1 MATKRASEHFQVECA
16 DRVMDIAVRADELT
30 VNGRTTPFSYERL
43 GEERMALLVNGK
55 SYVAVVLEESGD
67 RRRIGIGGYTFD
79 VSLKSERALLLE
91 RFGFSGGAESD
102 TLKVHAPMPGMVLS
116 VAVEPGQFVEA
127 GTGAL
132 VLEAMKM
139 ENELHIARAGTVKAV
154 HVAPGDAVGKNDLL
168 LEIEQLPCR

>member
-16 DRVMDIAVRADELT
+16 GRVMDIAVRADELT

-55 SYVAVVLEESGD
+55 SYVAVVLEKSGD

-91 RFGFSGGAESD
+91 RFGFSGGLASD

-139 ENELHIARAGTVKAV
+139 ENELRIARGGTVKAV

-168 LEIEQLPCR
+168 LEIE